1 MGYTRT
7 EEMNKL
13 FETILKLD
21 NIEECY
27 SFFEDICTIQELESL
42 SQRLQVAKMLTEKR
56 VYSDIV
62 AQTGASTATISR
74 VNRCLKYGSDGYN
87 KALDQLEA
95 NRHPGVTDRRRS

>member
-27 SFFEDICTIQELESL
+27 SFFEDICTIKEMQDMA
-42 SQRLQVAKMLTEKR
+42 QRLAVAVLLDKGENYQKISQD
-56 VYSDIV
+56 VSV
-62 AQTGASTATISR
+62 STATISR
-74 VNRCLKYGSDGYN
+74 VSKCLRYGSGGYRL
-87 KALDQLEA
+87 ALDKMKQEEGEA
-95 NRHPGVTDRRRS
+95 

>member
-27 SFFEDICTIQELESL
+27 SFFEDIRTIKEMQDMA
-42 SQRLQVAKMLTEKR
+42 QRLAVAVLLDKGENYQKISQE
-56 VYSDIV
+56 VSV
-62 AQTGASTATISR
+62 STATISR
-74 VNRCLKYGSDGYN
+74 VSKCLHYGSGGYRL
-87 KALDQLEA
+87 ALDKMKNGEGQA
-95 NRHPGVTDRRRS
+95 